1 MDLLIVMPHHHHPT
15 TPPEIQSSS
24 ASRNLII
31 ALSGPSCSGKTT
43 LARLLRDVLAP
54 HAFILHE
61 DDFYKTDAEIP
72 IKKVEDGRE
81 LQDWDCL
88 ESLDLQALEDMLVY
102 IKAEGKVK
110 ESFESKEDQN
120 AVGDI
125 KVDAQRVDAWK
136 EKFASAFTGYSVPPR
151 VAIIDG
157 FLLFSEEMK
166 ATRELFD
173 VRLLLRL
180 DYKTVKSR
188 RERRMGYVTLEGF
201 WEDPKGYVDLI
212 VWPNY
217 VKDHAFLFKDGDV
230 NGELNTETCESLC
243 IQGIPKD
250 AVEDMTLCFHWAADI
265 VYKSLQHAKSG

>member
-1 MDLLIVMPHHHHPT
+1 MPHHHHPT
-15 TPPEIQSSS
+15 VPPNLQSSTT
-24 ASRNLII
+24 RNIII

-43 LARLLRDVLAP
+43 LARLLRDALAP

-72 IKKVEDGRE
+72 VRRVADGRD

-88 ESLDLQALEDMLVY
+88 ESLDLEGLRDMLAY
-102 IKAEGKVK
+102 IKREGRVK
-110 ESFESKEDQN
+110 EGFESKEDQN
-120 AVGDI
+120 AIGNVKIDMQVVEEWRA
-125 KVDAQRVDAWK
+125 KFDAVLGK
-136 EKFASAFTGYSVPPR
+136 SSAPTR
-151 VAIIDG
+151 IAIIDG

-166 ATRELFD
+166 AIRDLFD

-180 DYKTVKSR
+180 DYDTVKRR
-188 RERRMGYVTLEGF
+188 REARMGYVTLEGF

-230 NGELNTETCESLC
+230 NGELDVEVCKQLS
-243 IQGIPKD
+243 IQGMPKE
-250 AVEDMTLCFHWAADI
+250 AVEDMTSCFKWAADI
-265 VYKSLQHAKSG
+265 VHNDLENVTPG

>member
-1 MDLLIVMPHHHHPT
+1 MPHHHHPT
-15 TPPEIQSSS
+15 TPQEIQASSTP
-24 ASRNLII
+24 RNLII

-43 LARLLRDVLAP
+43 LARLLRDALAP

-88 ESLDLQALEDMLVY
+88 ESLDLKALEEMLVF
-102 IKAEGKVK
+102 IKAEGQAK

-120 AVGDI
+120 AVGDVKI
-125 KVDAQRVDAWK
+125 DAHRVDAWK
-136 EKFASAFTGYSVPPR
+136 EKFASTFASAAIPPR
-151 VAIIDG
+151 IAIIDG

-166 ATRELFD
+166 AIRELFD

-180 DYKTVKSR
+180 DYDTVKSR

-217 VKDHAFLFKDGDV
+217 VKDHAFLFKDGNV
-230 NGELNTETCESLC
+230 NGELHTETCESLR
-243 IQGIPKD
+243 IQAIPKD
-250 AVEDMTLCFHWAADI
+250 AVEDMTLCFHWAAGI
-265 VYKSLQHAKSG
+265 VYQSLQRTDSG